1 MDKISTQNK
10 FIKTGHQQ
18 AKNMHGITIDHNK
31 IQLAKATLAHVN

>member
-18 AKNMHGITIDHNK
+18 ANYMHGIIIDHK
-31 IQLAKATLAHVN
+31 

>member
-18 AKNMHGITIDHNK
+18 AKYMHGIIIDHKWNLISK
-31 IQLAKATLAHVN
+31 KPP